1 MFYVY
6 IVSFLGLWFSLK
18 SFVAY
23 SLKCHQ
29 DEKSRSCSISIVILL
44 FARAAIVA
52 ITILQLNIMS
62 NLILG

>member
-6 IVSFLGLWFSLK
+6 IVSFLSLWFILK
-18 SFVAY
+18 SFVAH
-23 SLKCHQ
+23 SLKRHQ

-44 FARAAIVA
+44 FAIVA